1 MSVNSKKKVFWV
13 DTTLRDGEQTAG
25 VVFAREEKVM
35 IARLLDMMG
44 VDQIEAGIP
53 AMGTEEEETIRQI
66 ARSGLKASVMAW
78 NRAVI
83 EDIAKSI
90 RCGVDA
96 VAISIAVSDLHIK
109 YKLRSSREQVI
120 EQMAKAVEFA
130 KKEGMYV
137 SVNGEDASRADFEYL
152 VSFALAAKEAGADRF
167 RFCDTVGV
175 LDPLSTYDVIKR
187 LKERTAMDIEI
198 HAHNDF
204 GMATANTVAAIRAG
218 ATHAGV
224 TVNGLGERA
233 GNAALEEVAMALRHT
248 LKMDHGLK
256 QEMFKEISEYVA
268 KASGRILPS
277 WKPVVGD
284 NIFAHESGI
293 HVDGALKHPE
303 TYEVFNPAEV
313 GLERKIFIGKHS
325 GTAALVNVLGKHG
338 IKLEKEEAKELLDMV
353 RETAISMKRSLTEK
367 EFLFLYYKWDAER
380 KKEKKVV

>member
-83 EDIAKSI
+83 DDIAKSI

>member
-1 MSVNSKKKVFWV
+1 
-13 DTTLRDGEQTAG
+13 
-25 VVFAREEKVM
+25 M

-53 AMGTEEEETIRQI
+53 AMGLEEEETVRRI
-66 ARSGLKASVMAW
+66 AKLGLKSSIMAW

-83 EDIAKSI
+83 EDLERSI

-96 VAISIAVSDLHIK
+96 VAVSIAVSDLHIK
-109 YKLRSSREQVI
+109 YKLRSSREEVI
-120 EQMAKAVEFA
+120 DHMVRAVEFA

-137 SVNGEDASRADFEYL
+137 SVNGEDASRADLEYL
-152 VSFALAAKEAGADRF
+152 VKFAQAAKEAGADRF

-175 LDPLSTYDVIKR
+175 LDPLTTYDTIKKLQER
-187 LKERTAMDIEI
+187 LSMDIEI

-204 GMATANTVAAIRAG
+204 GMATANTVAAIMGG

-224 TVNGLGERA
+224 TVTGLGERA
-233 GNAALEEVAMALRHT
+233 GNAALEEVAMALKHA
-248 LKMDHGLK
+248 LKMDHGLR
-256 QEMFKEISEYVA
+256 QEMFKELSEYVS
-268 KASGRILPS
+268 KASGRFLPS

-325 GTAALVNVLGKHG
+325 GTAALVSVLEQDATGTMAYLQLEAMG
-338 IKLEKEEAKELLDMV
+338 IDRNLL
-353 RETAISMKRSLTEK
+353 
-367 EFLFLYYKWDAER
+367 F
-380 KKEKKVV
+380 

>member
-1 MSVNSKKKVFWV
+1 MGNNQRKVIWV

-25 VVFAREEKVM
+25 VVFAREEKIM
-35 IARLLDMMG
+35 IAKLLDMMG

-53 AMGTEEEETIRQI
+53 AMGAEEEETLRQI
-66 ARSGLKASVMAW
+66 AKLGLKASIMAW

-83 EDIAKSI
+83 DDIAKSI

-96 VAISIAVSDLHIK
+96 IAISIAVSDLHIK

-120 EQMAKAVEFA
+120 EQMTKAVEFA

-175 LDPLSTYDVIKR
+175 LDPLTTYDIIKK
-187 LKERTAMDIEI
+187 LKERISMDIEI

-204 GMATANTVAAIRAG
+204 GMATANTVAAIMAG

-233 GNAALEEVAMALRHT
+233 GNAALEEVAMALKHA
-248 LKMDHGLK
+248 LKIDHGLK
-256 QEMFKEISEYVA
+256 QEMFKEVSEYVS
-268 KASGRILPS
+268 KASGRFLPS

-325 GTAALVNVLGKHG
+325 GTAAIVAVLEKYG
-338 IKLEKEEAKELLDMV
+338 IKMEKEDTKELLDKV
-353 RETAISMKRSLTEK
+353 RETAVSMKRSLTEK
-367 EFLFLYYKWDAER
+367 EFLFLYYAWDAER

>member
-1 MSVNSKKKVFWV
+1 MCENSNKKVIWV

-25 VVFAREEKVM
+25 VVFAREEKIM

-53 AMGTEEEETIRQI
+53 AMGAEEEEAMRQI
-66 ARSGLKASVMAW
+66 VKLGLKASIMAW

-83 EDIAKSI
+83 DDIARSI
-90 RCGVDA
+90 RCGVDS

-120 EQMAKAVEFA
+120 EQMRKAVEFA
-130 KKEGMYV
+130 KKEGVYV

-152 VSFALAAKEAGADRF
+152 VSFVLAAKEAGADRF

-175 LDPLSTYDVIKR
+175 LDPLTTYETIKR
-187 LKERTAMDIEI
+187 LKERTSMDIEI

-204 GMATANTVAAIRAG
+204 GMATANTVAAIKAG

-233 GNAALEEVAMALRHT
+233 GNAALEEVAMALKHA
-248 LKMDHGLK
+248 LKIDHGLK
-256 QEMFKEISEYVA
+256 QEMFREVSEYVS
-268 KASGRILPS
+268 KASGRFLPS
-277 WKPVVGD
+277 WKPVVGE

-325 GTAALVNVLGKHG
+325 GTAALVSVLEKYG
-338 IKLEKEEAKELLDMV
+338 IKMEKEEAKELLDRV
-353 RETAISMKRSLTEK
+353 RDTAVSMKRSLTEK
-367 EFLFLYYKWDAER
+367 EFLFLYYAWDAER

>member
-256 QEMFKEISEYVA
+256 QEMFKEVSEYVA